1 MKSGL
6 LNSGSRPKE
15 LTRDRAFEFSC
26 NDLRF
31 GYADG
36 IDILKGVNFT
46 LPKHAMGVIF
56 GRSGVGKTTLLK
68 CITGYISPREG
79 SIDWSPKA
87 PRELGPNEHSV
98 SDLQDRAR
106 ALITLWNQIE
116 NQKTRRPNGI
126 IRRLLYAQSTTS
138 PMVFANSSNALPQLT
153 VAENLSLVL
162 APICPDLAM
171 REQAITLLLAITD
184 LTETKLQRPQQLS
197 TGQLKRLCL
206 AQSLAI
212 NPRLLVWD
220 EPTTGLDSATKYE
233 LLSFIQTLRSLVDLP
248 GILVTH
254 DIEAALLMADE
265 IYMFRDGRIEKTVE
279 VNTCQPRRPEDLV
292 NLEYRPLHFELI
304 QFLKSQ
310 DSPQISHESENLAAL
325 TRE

>member
-1 MKSGL
+1 MKQGQS
-6 LNSGSRPKE
+6 NSDSKPKE
-15 LTRDRAFEFSC
+15 LTRDSAFEFSC
-26 NDLRF
+26 SDLRF

-36 IDILKGVNFT
+36 ADILKGVNFT

-56 GRSGVGKTTLLK
+56 GRSGVGKSTLLK

-87 PRELGPNEHSV
+87 PRELQSKVPAT
-98 SDLQDRAR
+98 SDFQDRAR
-106 ALITLWNQIE
+106 SLITLWNQIE
-116 NQKTRRPNGI
+116 NQKTRRPN
-126 IRRLLYAQSTTS
+126 RLVGRLIYAQSSRS
-138 PMVFANSSNALPQLT
+138 PMVFADSSNALPQLT
-153 VAENLSLVL
+153 VAENLRLVL

-171 REQAITLLLAITD
+171 REQAIALLLAITD
-184 LTETKLQRPQQLS
+184 LTETRLQRPPQLS

-220 EPTTGLDSATKYE
+220 EPTTGLDNATKYE
-233 LLSFIQTLRSLVDLP
+233 FLSFIQTLRSLVDLP

-265 IYMFRDGRIEKTVE
+265 IYMFRDGRIEKTME

-310 DSPQISHESENLAAL
+310 DCSQVPTESK
-325 TRE
+325 T